1 VRIIIP
7 GIVGARQVK
16 WLTTIKLSQE
26 ESSCHWQQNDYKGFH
41 SSIDW
46 HNVDFKCVPAIME
59 LPVQSAICEPIGE
72 TELEEDADE
81 VTVKGYAYSGGGR
94 GIVRVDVSIDGG
106 KTWNAAVLNQPK
118 QPLYKTF
125 AWTFWEATLPIPEN
139 HDGKVKIICK
149 AVDTS
154 YNVQPDNVEGIWNL
168 RGVLS
173 NAWHRIQVVVPKS

>member
-1 VRIIIP
+1 
-7 GIVGARQVK
+7 
-16 WLTTIKLSQE
+16 L
-26 ESSCHWQQNDYKGFH
+26 N
-41 SSIDW
+41 
-46 HNVDFKCVPAIME
+46 
-59 LPVQSAICEPIGE
+59 
-72 TELEEDADE
+72 
-81 VTVKGYAYSGGGR
+81 
-94 GIVRVDVSIDGG
+94 GG

-139 HDGKVKIICK
+139 HDGNVEIICK

-173 NAWHRIQVVVPKS
+173 NAWHRVQVVVPKS